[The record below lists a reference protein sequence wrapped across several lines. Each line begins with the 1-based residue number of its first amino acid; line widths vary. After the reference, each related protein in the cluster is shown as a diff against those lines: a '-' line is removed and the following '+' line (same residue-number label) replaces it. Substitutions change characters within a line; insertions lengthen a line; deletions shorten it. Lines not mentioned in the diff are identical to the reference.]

1 MNARTQNGFSLVE
14 LMIAMT
20 LGLILTT
27 GLISIFI
34 NNRHSFDR
42 DDVILSMQDDARH
55 AIRELVNDLTMAG
68 LWADLILPASIVP
81 DTSLAVGTDCGPVAA
96 ADWIYRA
103 VIPGTSQSE
112 SLTMVDNATV
122 ASANASFSCLGAE
135 IVPGT
140 DIVAIK
146 RVAGARAPMALT
158 DDTVYL
164 RTNGTVGLLFQEPAD
179 VPPVVPVPVPFAD
192 WEYRPSIYY
201 IRNFAIV
208 AGDGIPTLCRK
219 VLDFGPV
226 PNMVTDCLAQGV
238 EDLQVEV
245 GLDSNGDGNPNV
257 YLPNPTPAQMQN
269 AVSARVFMLARSTQ
283 PDIKYT
289 NEKVYSISNAP
300 VYAPDDNFY
309 RRVFSIVV
317 GLRNLKAL
325 TNLGG

>member
-20 LGLILTT
+20 LGLVLTG

-81 DTSLAVGTDCGPVAA
+81 DTSLAVGIDCGPVAA

-140 DIVAIK
+140 DIIAIK

-179 VPPVVPVPVPFAD
+179 VPPVVPVPVPFTD

-201 IRNFAIV
+201 VRNFAIV

-226 PNMVTDCLAQGV
+226 PNMVTECLAQGV
-238 EDLQVEV
+238 ENLQVEV
-245 GLDSNGDGNPNV
+245 GLDSNGDGDPNV

-269 AVSARVFMLARSTQ
+269 AVSARVFVLARSTQ
-283 PDIKYT
+283 PDIRYT

-300 VYAPDDNFY
+300 AYAPNDNFY
-309 RRVFSIVV
+309 RRVFSVVV

>member
-1 MNARTQNGFSLVE
+1 MNTRIRNGFTLVE

-20 LGLILTT
+20 LGLVLAV
-27 GLISIFI
+27 GLITIFV
-34 NNRHSFDR
+34 NNRHSFNR
-42 DDVILSMQDDARH
+42 DDVILNMQDDARQ

-68 LWADLILPASIVP
+68 LWADLILPALIVP
-81 DTSLAVGTDCGPVAA
+81 DTSLIVGTDCGPVAT

-103 VIPGTSQSE
+103 TIPGTGQSE
-112 SLTMVDNATV
+112 SLSIVDNATV

-146 RVAGARAPMALT
+146 RVAGGRAPLALT
-158 DDTVYL
+158 NDTVYL

-179 VPPVVPVPVPFAD
+179 VPPVVPVPAPFST

-201 IRNFAIV
+201 VRNFAIN

-219 VLDFGPV
+219 VLDFAPL
-226 PNMVTDCLAQGV
+226 PNMVTECLAQGI
-238 EDLQVEV
+238 EDLQMEF
-245 GLDSNGDGNPNV
+245 GMDSNGDGDPNV

-269 AVSARVFMLARSTQ
+269 VVSARIYVLARSAQ
-283 PDIKYT
+283 ADIRYT
-289 NEKVYSISNAP
+289 NEKSYSISNAP
-300 VYAPDDNFY
+300 VYAPNDNFY

-325 TNLGG
+325 RNLSG

>member
-1 MNARTQNGFSLVE
+1 
-14 LMIAMT
+14 MIAMT
-20 LGLILTT
+20 LGLVLTG

-42 DDVILSMQDDARH
+42 DDFIISMQDDARH

-81 DTSLAVGTDCGPVAA
+81 DTSLAVGIDCGPVAA

-103 VIPGTSQSE
+103 VVPGTSQSE

-201 IRNFAIV
+201 VRNFAIV

-226 PNMVTDCLAQGV
+226 PNMVTECLAQGV

-269 AVSARVFMLARSTQ
+269 AVSARVFVLARSTQ
-283 PDIKYT
+283 PDIRYT

-300 VYAPDDNFY
+300 AYAPNDNFY
-309 RRVFSIVV
+309 RRVFSVVV

>member
-1 MNARTQNGFSLVE
+1 
-14 LMIAMT
+14 MIAMT
-20 LGLILTT
+20 LGLVLTG
-27 GLISIFI
+27 GLISIFV

-81 DTSLAVGTDCGPVAA
+81 DTSLAVGIDCGPVAA

-179 VPPVVPVPVPFAD
+179 VPPVVPVPVPFSD

-201 IRNFAIV
+201 VRNFAIV

-226 PNMVTDCLAQGV
+226 PNMVTECLAQGV

-245 GLDSNGDGNPNV
+245 GLDSNGDGDPNV

-269 AVSARVFMLARSTQ
+269 AVSARVFVLARSTQ
-283 PDIKYT
+283 PDIRYT

-300 VYAPDDNFY
+300 AYAPNDNFY
-309 RRVFSIVV
+309 RRVFSVVV

>member
-20 LGLILTT
+20 LGLVLTG

-81 DTSLAVGTDCGPVAA
+81 DTSLAVGIDCGPVAA

-135 IVPGT
+135 IVPGP
-140 DIVAIK
+140 IFEMSSPQGMK
-146 RVAGARAPMALT
+146 R
-158 DDTVYL
+158 
-164 RTNGTVGLLFQEPAD
+164 
-179 VPPVVPVPVPFAD
+179 
-192 WEYRPSIYY
+192 Y
-201 IRNFAIV
+201 IATSLIGWLMWCN
-208 AGDGIPTLCRK
+208 C
-219 VLDFGPV
+219 
-226 PNMVTDCLAQGV
+226 
-238 EDLQVEV
+238 
-245 GLDSNGDGNPNV
+245 
-257 YLPNPTPAQMQN
+257 
-269 AVSARVFMLARSTQ
+269 Q
-283 PDIKYT
+283 PKSL
-289 NEKVYSISNAP
+289 ESH
-300 VYAPDDNFY
+300 
-309 RRVFSIVV
+309 
-317 GLRNLKAL
+317 L
-325 TNLGG
+325 

>member
-81 DTSLAVGTDCGPVAA
+81 DTSLAVGIDCGPAAA

-179 VPPVVPVPVPFAD
+179 VPPVVPVPVPFSD

-269 AVSARVFMLARSTQ
+269 AVSARVFVLARSTQ

>member
-1 MNARTQNGFSLVE
+1 MNTRTQNGFSLVE

-20 LGLILTT
+20 LGLVLSG

-81 DTSLAVGTDCGPVAA
+81 DTSLGVGIDCGPVAA

-146 RVAGARAPMALT
+146 RVAGARAPMVLT
-158 DDTVYL
+158 DNTVYL

-179 VPPVVPVPVPFAD
+179 VPPVVPVPVPFTD

-201 IRNFAIV
+201 VRNFAIQ
-208 AGDGIPTLCRK
+208 AGDDIPTLCRK

-226 PNMVTDCLAQGV
+226 PNMVTECLAQGV

-269 AVSARVFMLARSTQ
+269 AVSARLFVLARSTQ
-283 PDIKYT
+283 SDIKYT
-289 NEKVYSISNAP
+289 NEKSYSISNAP
-300 VYAPDDNFY
+300 VYAPNDNFY
-309 RRVFSIVV
+309 RRVYSVVV